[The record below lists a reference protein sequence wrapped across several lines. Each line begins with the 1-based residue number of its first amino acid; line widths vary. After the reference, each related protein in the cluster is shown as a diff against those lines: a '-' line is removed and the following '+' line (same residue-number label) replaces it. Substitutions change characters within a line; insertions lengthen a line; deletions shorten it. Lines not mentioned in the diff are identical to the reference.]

1 MRLRVAQ
8 RLQQV
13 LHRRPLAVALQRVQ
27 PDLVEQV
34 ALRMAAANLHQPGQ
48 GHAQLLHGSS
58 PVALRMRQQAVC
70 CRQADLLPHGAFV
83 RLGAGGGVR
92 GDVVKQRACCLC
104 APGAGQAVEVLQV

>member
-1 MRLRVAQ
+1 MRVAQ

-13 LHRRPLAVALQRVQ
+13 LHGGPLAVALQRVQ

-48 GHAQLLHGSS
+48 GHAQFLYRCR
-58 PVALRMRQQAVC
+58 PVALRMGQQAVGGGHTY
-70 CRQADLLPHGAFV
+70 LLPHSAFV

-104 APGAGQAVEVLQV
+104 AACAGQAVEVLQV